1 MKYELQLIISGKS
14 QVKYGAIIQ
23 ATASYLERSQGTSD
37 LVKESKYFKK
47 QETDRLIL
55 YIEKMH
61 FGLRILI

>member
-23 ATASYLERSQGTSD
+23 AAASYLERSQSTSD

-55 YIEKMH
+55 YVVKKV
-61 FGLRILI
+61 F